1 MQNDKRLFDCS
12 SKHHIDE
19 LAEQF
24 QEPKAAVVE
33 TIKRLCDEKMIYRDR
48 TTHAQAEEALV
59 SAGLH
64 KK

>member
-1 MQNDKRLFDCS
+1 MKNDKSLFDCTNA
-12 SKHHIDE
+12 HDIDA

-48 TTHAQAEEALV
+48 STYEQAKQALIE
-59 SAGLH
+59 AGLH
-64 KK
+64 EK